1 MTECKKL
8 ISLVMRN
15 TKCYFKDKVTFF
27 MSMITPLILLV
38 LFATFLRNV
47 YIGSFKSAFPEGFT
61 VNDRIIEGIAG
72 AWLMS
77 SILSVSS
84 VTVAFCSNTIMID
97 DKISSAL
104 NDFRVSPVKPTMVSI
119 GYFVSNFFVTFIV
132 MMVVMLIGHIY
143 LAAVGWYITA
153 GDVFMIIIDCICG
166 ILFGTLLAGVVES
179 FVSTQGGMSAVATLV
194 SSMYGF
200 ICGAYMPLSQ
210 FSAGLRNALCL
221 LPGTYSVGIMRNH
234 YMGGYIEAL
243 KDAGVPNEALKGI
256 MDSFDANLYLF
267 GNKIPLGA
275 MYGILLGACAIL
287 LAAYVAI
294 VILKNKK
301 K

>member
-1 MTECKKL
+1 M
-8 ISLVMRN
+8 
-15 TKCYFKDKVTFF
+15 
-27 MSMITPLILLV
+27 
-38 LFATFLRNV
+38 
-47 YIGSFKSAFPEGFT
+47 
-61 VNDRIIEGIAG
+61 
-72 AWLMS
+72 
-77 SILSVSS
+77 
-84 VTVAFCSNTIMID
+84 
-97 DKISSAL
+97 
-104 NDFRVSPVKPTMVSI
+104 
-119 GYFVSNFFVTFIV
+119 
-132 MMVVMLIGHIY
+132 
-143 LAAVGWYITA
+143 
-153 GDVFMIIIDCICG
+153 
-166 ILFGTLLAGVVES
+166 
-179 FVSTQGGMSAVATLV
+179 STQGGMSAVATLV

-267 GNKIPLGA
+267 GNKIPLGG
-275 MYGILLGACAIL
+275 MYGILLGACAVL
-287 LAAYVAI
+287 LVAYISI